1 MDISIIER
9 MQELRLL
16 INTDSINSKLIIS
29 KNKKIPN
36 FIESFLDNFGSIDP
50 KPLMVKENNSK
61 INYFVE
67 KILAEKNLNSIN
79 KFKLSMVLKKILG
92 FDFSN
97 NLKQEDYDN
106 KKRLYNVVEI
116 LNRYPSLSKTIIV
129 KNKEVDKNYLKIYN
143 SLNIKK
149 PTEFIKSL
157 LEHTR

>member
-1 MDISIIER
+1 MNTSIIER
-9 MQELRLL
+9 LQELRYL
-16 INTDSINSKLIIS
+16 IYTDSSNSKLIILE
-29 KNKKIPN
+29 NKKTPN
-36 FIESFLDNFGSIDP
+36 FIKSFLDNFGSIDP

-97 NLKQEDYDN
+97 NLKQENYDN

-143 SLNIKK
+143 SLKIKK

-157 LEHTR
+157 LEYTR